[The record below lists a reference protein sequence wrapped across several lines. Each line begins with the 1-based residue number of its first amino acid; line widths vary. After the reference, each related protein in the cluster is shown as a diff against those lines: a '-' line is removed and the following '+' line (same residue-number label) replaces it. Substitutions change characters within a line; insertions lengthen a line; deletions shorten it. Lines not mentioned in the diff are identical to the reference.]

1 MNDLLG
7 LVESRGIRMR
17 KVGNKHG
24 GEYHGP
30 CPFCGGEDRFA
41 VWPHQRSNICEGTF
55 WCRGGNTPGNGCG
68 KRGDTVNFIM
78 QTSGISF
85 KDACYRLN
93 IPLPESKA
101 LRTPAAAPAE
111 RRADQTKMIEPPNA
125 IWRTKARAFVE
136 TAYNAIW
143 DHPDVIDWLVARGI
157 PESAI
162 GRYGLGWNAKDYYRP
177 RAVWGLPPELKEDG
191 RERKLWL
198 PPGLVIPQVMKG
210 GEIWR
215 IRIRREGEAKPKY
228 WAVPGSAMGCLVLG
242 KGRVAVV
249 VEAELD
255 TIAVAIAAGDL
266 VTAVGLGSAQLRPD
280 TATAALLR
288 NSIDILFA
296 LDFDRPGA
304 KELKWWQEHYP
315 KSRPWPVPDGKD
327 PGEAVKAGEDL
338 RAWIMA
344 GLPPAFHV

>member
-1 MNDLLG
+1 MSDLLG

-17 KVGNKHG
+17 RVGRKNG
-24 GEYHGP
+24 GEWAGG
-30 CPFCGGEDRFA
+30 CPFCGDSGKPDSDRFH
-41 VWPHQRSNICEGTF
+41 VWPQQRSNISEGTF
-55 WCRGGNTPGNGCG
+55 WCRQCG

-85 KDACYRLN
+85 AEACYRLN

-101 LRTPAAAPAE
+101 LRTPAPAGAE
-111 RRADQTKMIEPPNA
+111 RRADQPKMIEPPNA
-125 IWRTKARAFVE
+125 LWRTKARAFVE

-143 DHPDVIDWLVARGI
+143 DHPDVIDWLAARGI
-157 PESAI
+157 PESAV

-198 PPGLVIPQVMKG
+198 PPGLVIPQVEK

-249 VEAELD
+249 IESELD
-255 TIAVAIAAGDL
+255 TIAVAIAAGDV
-266 VTAVGLGSAQLRPD
+266 VTAVGLGSAQIRPD
-280 TATAALLR
+280 AATAALLR

-296 LDFDRPGA
+296 LDFDRAGA
-304 KELKWWQEHYP
+304 KELKWWHEHYP
-315 KSRPWPVPDGKD
+315 KSRSWPVPDGKD